1 MIINFKS
8 IYKTKINKNT
18 RPTRLPSVIISEEG
32 LNCGAELVNVLY
44 CQQQFGGTV
53 TTGDI
58 LYLDEQGNN
67 IFNGENGKYVISAD
81 NGITSYYV
89 AVNTLGVITIIDICE
104 APLPR
109 TLVNISAGFVSDT
122 ELGCGTVTNSFIRYI
137 ALTDE
142 NVVESGNVIYT
153 NLSGSNITFNG
164 GNLFY
169 AIQVPLI
176 NKKYIV
182 FINNEGE
189 VNIIDLCL

>member
-8 IYKTKINKNT
+8 IYKTKINKST
-18 RPTRLPSVIISEEG
+18 SPTRLPSVIISEED

-44 CQQQFGGTV
+44 CQQQFGGTI

-89 AVNTLGVITIIDICE
+89 TVNTLGVITIIDICE

-109 TLVNISAGFVSDT
+109 TLVNISTGFESDT
-122 ELGCGTVTNSFIRYI
+122 ELDCSTATNSFIGYI
-137 ALTDE
+137 ALTNE
-142 NVVESGNVIYT
+142 NIVESENVIYT
-153 NLSGSNITFNG
+153 NLSGSNTVFNG

-182 FINNEGE
+182 FISNEGV
-189 VNIIDLCL
+189 VNVINLCL